1 MMGACTKGAI
11 GHVSFLVRELV
22 QTWDDGPALLT
33 RVEDLMVPGTN
44 RQPGSAGKRAHS
56 PAPLAVH
63 VLDLLVLVES
73 ESLAWE
79 HTFRRVLDLDP
90 LNRGR
95 SKAAGR
101 AALNALPQYALLL
114 GLEVVVQAME
124 RDLMWWHARCLSLMG
139 ISPLE
144 QRYKITEEAA
154 RVVGKTPDAFRMWA
168 HRHKVEPVGYIP
180 IMFPG
185 GVTRPAVWDMREV
198 AATVRRRVT
207 VPANG

>member
-1 MMGACTKGAI
+1 MSACRKGAI
-11 GHVSFLVRELV
+11 AHVEFLVRELV

-33 RVEDLMVPGTN
+33 RVEDLMLPGTN

-63 VLDLLVLVES
+63 VLDLLVLVEA

-79 HTFRRVLDLDP
+79 WTFRRVLDLDL

-95 SKAAGR
+95 GKAAGR
-101 AALNALPQYALLL
+101 EALNALPTYATLL
-114 GLEVVVQAME
+114 GIEILVESLE
-124 RDLMWWHARCLSLMG
+124 RDLLFWHARCLSLMG

-144 QRYKITEEAA
+144 QRYKITEAA
-154 RVVGKTPDAFRMWA
+154 AKAVGKTSDAFRMWA
-168 HRHKVEPVGYIP
+168 RRNKVEPVGYIP
-180 IMFPG
+180 VTFVG
-185 GVTRPAVWDMREV
+185 SVTRAAIWDMREV
-198 AATVRRRVT
+198 AATARRRVT